1 MTKKISTALISV
13 YDKTGLEEVVNI
25 LVDLGVT
32 IYSTGGTYDFI
43 KNLNYPVV
51 AIDSLTEFPEILGG
65 RVKTLHPKV
74 FGGILNQRDSKSDQK
89 EIKKHKI
96 PEIDL
101 VIVDLYPFADT
112 VNDET
117 KTHEDIIEK
126 IDIGGISLLRAAGKN
141 HKDVLVIADKGQY
154 PLLLEIIKEGTSE
167 LEEREELAIDAF
179 NITSNYDA
187 EIFKYLLDG
196 SLELPE
202 GMGQFGQNQFD
213 QPKSGLSLNID
224 KDDHNLNDFLLC
236 WEKFGQRPNRVII
249 HNTYSSKLFNKVMTE
264 FILDKNVFTEVIP
277 DTEELIIN
285 DKMFVKLDEDCYL
298 SYIIADR
305 NMDNSFI
312 DSITFYYNNGY
323 EGVQN
328 FVDVLNDCIL
338 DFCEDDSNKL
348 NTIGLS
354 QNGLELEPINFHNID
369 LENIELF
376 YNEGTFKLVEKTIKK
391 IKKSDKGLTIFYGDR
406 GTGKTSIINHLASK
420 LDRIIMFI
428 PNNMIEHTI
437 NNPDFRRFIKK
448 YERPI
453 IVLDDCEML
462 FNDMYKSNPITNNL
476 LQMVDGFLS
485 DTMNV
490 NIIALFNTDTEDDI
504 DEALIDC
511 NNLID
516 IVDFNELSIDE
527 SNELAKH
534 LESNKKYKNK
544 TRVIDIIKKRSSNET
559 SKIGF

>member
-1 MTKKISTALISV
+1 MTKNISTALISV
-13 YDKTGLEEVVNI
+13 YDKTGLEEVVNR
-25 LVDLGVT
+25 LVDLGIT

-43 KNLNYPVV
+43 KKLNHPVV
-51 AIDSLTEFPEILGG
+51 SVDSLTEFPEILGG

-141 HKDVLVIADKGQY
+141 YKDVIVIASKDQY
-154 PLLLEIIKEGTSE
+154 SLLLEVIKEGTSE
-167 LEEREELAIDAF
+167 LEEREEFAIDAF

-196 SLELPE
+196 DLNVPE
-202 GMGQFGQNQFD
+202 GAGYFGSPQNQ
-213 QPKSGLSLNID
+213 SGISINVS

-236 WEKFGQRPNRVII
+236 WEKFGQRPNRILI
-249 HNTYSSKLFNKVMTE
+249 HNTYSSKLFNKAIND

-277 DTEELIIN
+277 DSEELIIN

-312 DSITFYYNNGY
+312 DSITFYFNNGY
-323 EGVQN
+323 DKVQE
-328 FVDVLNDCIL
+328 FVELLNECVL

-348 NTIGLS
+348 NTISFS
-354 QNGLELEPINFHNID
+354 QNGLELEPVNFHNID
-369 LENIELF
+369 LENIEVF
-376 YNEGTFKLVEKTIKK
+376 YNEQTFKQVEKTIKK
-391 IKKSDKGLTIFYGDR
+391 IKKSDKGLTIFYGER
-406 GTGKTSIINHLASK
+406 GTGKTSIINHLATK
-420 LDRIIMFI
+420 LDRMIIFI

-437 NNPDFRRFIKK
+437 NNPEFRRFIKK

-453 IVLDDCEML
+453 IVLDDCDML
-462 FNDMYKSNPITNNL
+462 FNDIYKTNPITNNI
-476 LQMVDGFLS
+476 LQMVDGFLA

-504 DEALIDC
+504 EEELLDCNSLIDV
-511 NNLID
+511 IE
-516 IVDFNELSIDE
+516 FELLSVDE

-544 TRVIDIIKKRSSNET
+544 TRVIDIIKKRSSNEA

>member
-1 MTKKISTALISV
+1 MKKNISTALISV
-13 YDKTGLEEVVNI
+13 YDKTGLEEVVTRLI
-25 LVDLGVT
+25 ELGVI

-51 AIDSLTEFPEILGG
+51 AVDSLTEFPEILGG

-141 HKDVLVIADKGQY
+141 YKDVIVIASKDQY
-154 PLLLEIIKEGTSE
+154 PLLLEVIKEGSSE
-167 LEEREELAIDAF
+167 LEEREEFAIDAF

-196 SLELPE
+196 NLEIPE
-202 GMGQFGQNQFD
+202 GMGQFGMQQA
-213 QPKSGLSLNID
+213 QSGLSINVS

-236 WEKFGQRPNRVII
+236 WEKFGQRPNRILI
-249 HNTYSSKLFNKVMTE
+249 HNTYSSKLFNKAIND

-277 DTEELIIN
+277 DSEELIIN

-298 SYIIADR
+298 SYIVADR

-312 DSITFYYNNGY
+312 DSITFYFNNGY
-323 EGVQN
+323 DKVQD
-328 FVDVLNDCIL
+328 FIELLNECVL

-354 QNGLELEPINFHNID
+354 QNGLELEPVNFHSID
-369 LENIELF
+369 LENIEMF
-376 YNEGTFKLVEKTIKK
+376 YNEQTFKSVEKAIKK
-391 IKKSDKGLTIFYGDR
+391 IKKADKGLTVLYGDR
-406 GTGKTSIINHLASK
+406 GTGKTSIINHLATK

-462 FNDMYKSNPITNNL
+462 FNDIYKSNPISNNL

-490 NIIALFNTDTEDDI
+490 NIITLFNTDTEDDI
-504 DEALIDC
+504 DESLLDC

-516 IVDFNELSIDE
+516 VIEFELLSSEE

>member
-1 MTKKISTALISV
+1 MTKKISNALISV
-13 YDKTGLEEVVNI
+13 YDKTGLEEVVTR

-43 KNLNYPVV
+43 KNLNQPVV
-51 AIDSLTEFPEILGG
+51 SVDSLTEFPEILGG

-101 VIVDLYPFADT
+101 VIVDLYPFAET
-112 VNDET
+112 VKDET
-117 KTHEDIIEK
+117 KKHEDIIEK

-141 HKDVLVIADKGQY
+141 YNDVIVIASKDQY
-154 PLLLEIIKEGTSE
+154 SLLLEVIKEGTSE
-167 LEEREELAIDAF
+167 LEEREEFAIDAF

-196 SLELPE
+196 NLEIPE
-202 GMGQFGQNQFD
+202 GMDQFGMQQN
-213 QPKSGLSLNID
+213 KSGLSINVS

-236 WEKFGQRPNRVII
+236 WEKFSQRPNRILI
-249 HNTYSSKLFNKVMTE
+249 HNTYSSKLFNKAIND

-277 DTEELIIN
+277 DSEELIIN

-298 SYIIADR
+298 SYIVADR

-323 EGVQN
+323 DKVQD
-328 FVDVLNDCIL
+328 FVELLNECVL

-354 QNGLELEPINFHNID
+354 QNGLELEPVNFHNID
-369 LENIELF
+369 LENIEMF
-376 YNEGTFKLVEKTIKK
+376 YNEQTFKSVEKAIKK
-391 IKKSDKGLTIFYGDR
+391 IKKADKGLTILYGDR
-406 GTGKTSIINHLASK
+406 GTGKTSIINHLATK

-462 FNDMYKSNPITNNL
+462 FHEMYKSNPIANNL
-476 LQMVDGFLS
+476 LQMLDGFLS

-504 DEALIDC
+504 DESLLDC

-516 IVDFNELSIDE
+516 VIEFESLSIEE

-534 LESNKKYKNK
+534 IESNKKYKNK
-544 TRVIDIIKKRSSNET
+544 TRVIDIIKKRSSNEA

>member
-13 YDKTGLEEVVNI
+13 YDKTGLEEVVNR

-43 KNLNYPVV
+43 KNLNHPVV
-51 AIDSLTEFPEILGG
+51 SIDSLTEFPEILGG

-141 HKDVLVIADKGQY
+141 YKDVIVIASKDQY
-154 PLLLEIIKEGTSE
+154 SLLLEVIKEGSSE
-167 LEEREELAIDAF
+167 LEEREEFAIDAF

-196 SLELPE
+196 SLEIPE
-202 GMGQFGQNQFD
+202 GMGQFGTQQT
-213 QPKSGLSLNID
+213 QSGLSINVS

-236 WEKFGQRPNRVII
+236 WEKFGQRPNRILI
-249 HNTYSSKLFNKVMTE
+249 HNTYSSKLFNKAIND

-277 DTEELIIN
+277 DSEELIIN

-323 EGVQN
+323 DKVQD
-328 FVDVLNDCIL
+328 FVELLNECVL

-354 QNGLELEPINFHNID
+354 QNGLELEPVNFHNID
-369 LENIELF
+369 LENIEMF
-376 YNEGTFKLVEKTIKK
+376 YNEQTFKSVEKAIKK
-391 IKKSDKGLTIFYGDR
+391 IKKADKGLTVLYGDR
-406 GTGKTSIINHLASK
+406 GTGKTSIINHLATK

-462 FNDMYKSNPITNNL
+462 FNEMYKSNPISNNL

-504 DEALIDC
+504 DESLLEC

-516 IVDFNELSIDE
+516 VIEFELLSTEE
-527 SNELAKH
+527 SNDLSKH

-544 TRVIDIIKKRSSNET
+544 TKVIDIIKKRSSSEYT
-559 SKIGF
+559 KIGF

>member
-13 YDKTGLEEVVNI
+13 YDKTGLEEVVTR

-43 KNLNYPVV
+43 KNLNQPVV
-51 AIDSLTEFPEILGG
+51 SVDSLTEFPEILGG

-117 KTHEDIIEK
+117 KNHEDIIEK

-141 HKDVLVIADKGQY
+141 YNDVIVIASKDQY
-154 PLLLEIIKEGTSE
+154 PLLLEVIKEGTSE
-167 LEEREELAIDAF
+167 LEEREEFAIDAF

-196 SLELPE
+196 NLEIPE
-202 GMGQFGQNQFD
+202 GMGQFGMQQG
-213 QPKSGLSLNID
+213 QSGLSINVS

-236 WEKFGQRPNRVII
+236 WEKFGQRPNRILI
-249 HNTYSSKLFNKVMTE
+249 HNTYSSKLFNKAINDL
-264 FILDKNVFTEVIP
+264 ILDKNVFTEVIP
-277 DTEELIIN
+277 DSEELIIN

-298 SYIIADR
+298 SYIVADR

-323 EGVQN
+323 DKVQD
-328 FVDVLNDCIL
+328 FVELLNECVL

-354 QNGLELEPINFHNID
+354 QNGLELEPVNFHNID
-369 LENIELF
+369 LENIEMF
-376 YNEGTFKLVEKTIKK
+376 YNEQTFKSVEKAIKK
-391 IKKSDKGLTIFYGDR
+391 IKKADKGLTVLYGDR
-406 GTGKTSIINHLASK
+406 GTGKTSIINHLATK

-462 FNDMYKSNPITNNL
+462 FNEMYKSNPISNNL

-490 NIIALFNTDTEDDI
+490 NIIALFNTDNEDDI
-504 DEALIDC
+504 DESLLDC

-516 IVDFNELSIDE
+516 VIEFELLSTEE

-544 TRVIDIIKKRSSNET
+544 NRVIDIIKKRSSNEA

>member
-13 YDKTGLEEVVNI
+13 YDKTGLEEVVTR

-43 KNLNYPVV
+43 KNLKHPVV
-51 AIDSLTEFPEILGG
+51 SVDSLTEFPEILGG

-89 EIKKHKI
+89 EIKKHNI

-141 HKDVLVIADKGQY
+141 YKDVIVIASKDQY
-154 PLLLEIIKEGTSE
+154 PLLLEVIKEGNSE
-167 LEEREELAIDAF
+167 LEEREEFAIDAF

-196 SLELPE
+196 DLNVPE
-202 GMGQFGQNQFD
+202 GMGQFGIPQTQ
-213 QPKSGLSLNID
+213 SGLSINVS

-236 WEKFGQRPNRVII
+236 WENFGQRPNRILI
-249 HNTYSSKLFNKVMTE
+249 HNTYSSKLFNKAIND

-277 DTEELIIN
+277 DSEELIIN

-298 SYIIADR
+298 SYIVSDR

-312 DSITFYYNNGY
+312 DSITFYFNNGY
-323 EGVQN
+323 DKVQD
-328 FVDVLNDCIL
+328 FVELLNECVL
-338 DFCEDDSNKL
+338 DFCDDDSNKL

-354 QNGLELEPINFHNID
+354 QNGLELEPVNFHNID
-369 LENIELF
+369 LENIEMF
-376 YNEGTFKLVEKTIKK
+376 YNEQTFKSVDKAIKK
-391 IKKSDKGLTIFYGDR
+391 IKKADKGLTILYGDR
-406 GTGKTSIINHLASK
+406 GTGKTSIINHLATK

-448 YERPI
+448 YDRPI

-462 FNDMYKSNPITNNL
+462 FNEMYKSNPIANNL
-476 LQMVDGFLS
+476 IQMVDGFLS

-504 DEALIDC
+504 DESLLDC

-516 IVDFNELSIDE
+516 VIEFELLSNEE
-527 SNELAKH
+527 ANELAKH
-534 LESNKKYKNK
+534 LGSNKKYKNK
-544 TRVIDIIKKRSSNET
+544 TRVIDIIKKRSSNEA

>member
-13 YDKTGLEEVVNI
+13 YDKTGLEEVVTR

-43 KNLNYPVV
+43 KNLKHPVV
-51 AIDSLTEFPEILGG
+51 SVDSLTEFPEILGG

-89 EIKKHKI
+89 EIKKHNI

-141 HKDVLVIADKGQY
+141 YKDVIVIASKDQY
-154 PLLLEIIKEGTSE
+154 PLLLEVIKEGNSE
-167 LEEREELAIDAF
+167 LEEREEFAIDAF

-196 SLELPE
+196 DLNVPE
-202 GMGQFGQNQFD
+202 GMGQFGIPQTQ
-213 QPKSGLSLNID
+213 SGLSINVS

-236 WEKFGQRPNRVII
+236 WENFGQRPNRILI
-249 HNTYSSKLFNKVMTE
+249 HNTYSSKLFNKAIND

-277 DTEELIIN
+277 DSEELIIN

-298 SYIIADR
+298 SYIVSDR

-312 DSITFYYNNGY
+312 DSITFYFNNGY
-323 EGVQN
+323 DKVQD
-328 FVDVLNDCIL
+328 FVELLNECVL
-338 DFCEDDSNKL
+338 DFCDDDSNKL

-354 QNGLELEPINFHNID
+354 QNGLELEPVNFHNID
-369 LENIELF
+369 LENIEMF
-376 YNEGTFKLVEKTIKK
+376 YNEQTFKSVDKAIKK
-391 IKKSDKGLTIFYGDR
+391 IKKADKGLTILYGDR
-406 GTGKTSIINHLASK
+406 GTGKTSIINHLATK

-448 YERPI
+448 YDRPI

-462 FNDMYKSNPITNNL
+462 FNEMYKSNPIANNL
-476 LQMVDGFLS
+476 IQMVDGFLS
-485 DTMNV
+485 ESINC
-490 NIIALFNTDTEDDI
+490 NIISNVVSSGAY
-504 DEALIDC
+504 
-511 NNLID
+511 
-516 IVDFNELSIDE
+516 SIQI
-527 SNELAKH
+527 LKM
-534 LESNKKYKNK
+534 
-544 TRVIDIIKKRSSNET
+544 I
-559 SKIGF
+559 